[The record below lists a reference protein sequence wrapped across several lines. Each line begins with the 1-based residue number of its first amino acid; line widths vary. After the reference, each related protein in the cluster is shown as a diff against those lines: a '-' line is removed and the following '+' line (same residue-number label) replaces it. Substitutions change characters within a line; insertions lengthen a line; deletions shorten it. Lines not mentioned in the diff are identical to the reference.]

1 MFDTVK
7 VGKIIAQKRKEHN
20 MTQLALADRL
30 GVSFQ
35 AVSNWERGNSMPDIS
50 KLPELAELFECSI
63 EELLGGGAPA
73 AKVEQIAKEGAD
85 DLSLGDLAEVASVL
99 TPDLLDEA
107 VQKASGRHTAANG
120 GSPCRI
126 RIEDGVVKS
135 VEYLDDDEADDDD
148 DDDDEREENGRSAGG
163 GAFCRIH
170 IENGKVRSAEYSGED
185 GAGGDGDDK
194 SDEDKTEANGHGGGA
209 DDERERRTRIHEL
222 TALAPFLSE
231 ERLAQLAEECLQDGY
246 TVRELVPLAPFLGGD
261 MLDRLAE
268 RAVAGDGGDLVSLAP
283 FLSQETLGK
292 LVAKNEIRGKMLVY
306 LAPFLSGETL
316 REAVLAALRRGEK
329 IDKGLYPFL
338 SEEIFSEILKTVG
351 RKGN

>member
-107 VQKASGRHTAANG
+107 VQKASGHRTAPNG

-135 VEYLDDDEADDDD
+135 VEYLNDDEADDDD
-148 DDDDEREENGRSAGG
+148 DEREESGRSADG

-170 IENGKVRSAEYSGED
+170 IENGKVRSAEYSGDDESN
-185 GAGGDGDDK
+185 GDGDDK

-246 TVRELVPLAPFLGGD
+246 TVRELVPLAPFLGGE

-316 REAVLAALRRGEK
+316 REAVLAAVRRGEK

>member
-85 DLSLGDLAEVASVL
+85 DLSLGDLAEVAPVL
-99 TPDLLDEA
+99 SPDMLDDA
-107 VQKASGRHTAANG
+107 VQKASGRSDAADG
-120 GSPCRI
+120 GAAGKACGEDACGKSGGGRERGMRI
-126 RIEDGVVKS
+126 R
-135 VEYLDDDEADDDD
+135 
-148 DDDDEREENGRSAGG
+148 
-163 GAFCRIH
+163 
-170 IENGKVRSAEYSGED
+170 
-185 GAGGDGDDK
+185 
-194 SDEDKTEANGHGGGA
+194 
-209 DDERERRTRIHEL
+209 EL
-222 TALAPFLSE
+222 AALAPFLSE
-231 ERLAQLAEECLQDGY
+231 ERLSQLAEECLQEGCAM
-246 TVRELVPLAPFLGGD
+246 RELVPLAPFLGGE
-261 MLDRLAE
+261 MLDRLTE

>member
-1 MFDTVK
+1 M
-7 VGKIIAQKRKEHN
+7 
-20 MTQLALADRL
+20 
-30 GVSFQ
+30 
-35 AVSNWERGNSMPDIS
+35 
-50 KLPELAELFECSI
+50 
-63 EELLGGGAPA
+63 GGGAPA

-107 VQKASGRHTAANG
+107 VQKASGHRTAANG

-148 DDDDEREENGRSAGG
+148 DEREESGRSADG

-170 IENGKVRSAEYSGED
+170 IENGKVRSAEYS
-185 GAGGDGDDK
+185 GDDK

-209 DDERERRTRIHEL
+209 DDERERRTRIREL
-222 TALAPFLSE
+222 AALAPFLSE

-246 TVRELVPLAPFLGGD
+246 TVRELVPLAPFLGGE
-261 MLDRLAE
+261 M
-268 RAVAGDGGDLVSLAP
+268 
-283 FLSQETLGK
+283 LGK

-316 REAVLAALRRGEK
+316 REAALAALRRGEK

>member
-85 DLSLGDLAEVASVL
+85 DLSLGDLAEVAPVL
-99 TPDLLDEA
+99 SPDMLDDA
-107 VQKASGRHTAANG
+107 VQKASGRPDAADSG
-120 GSPCRI
+120 AAGK
-126 RIEDGVVKS
+126 EDC
-135 VEYLDDDEADDDD
+135 EDT
-148 DDDDEREENGRSAGG
+148 R
-163 GAFCRIH
+163 
-170 IENGKVRSAEYSGED
+170 GK
-185 GAGGDGDDK
+185 
-194 SDEDKTEANGHGGGA
+194 A

-246 TVRELVPLAPFLGGD
+246 SVRELVPLAPFLSGG

>member
-107 VQKASGRHTAANG
+107 VQKASGRHTAPNG

-135 VEYLDDDEADDDD
+135 VEYLNDDEADDDD
-148 DDDDEREENGRSAGG
+148 DEREESGRSADGG
-163 GAFCRIH
+163 TFCHVH
-170 IENGKVRSAEYSGED
+170 IGNGKIRSAGYS
-185 GAGGDGDDK
+185 GDDK
-194 SDEDKTEANGHGGGA
+194 SDEEEARKNGHGGGA
-209 DDERERRTRIHEL
+209 DDERERRMRIGEL

-246 TVRELVPLAPFLGGD
+246 TVRELVP
-261 MLDRLAE
+261 
-268 RAVAGDGGDLVSLAP
+268 
-283 FLSQETLGK
+283 
-292 LVAKNEIRGKMLVY
+292 

>member
-107 VQKASGRHTAANG
+107 VQKAGGRHTAPNG

-135 VEYLDDDEADDDD
+135 VEYLNDDEADDDD
-148 DDDDEREENGRSAGG
+148 DEREESGRSADG
-163 GAFCRIH
+163 GAFCRIR
-170 IENGKVRSAEYSGED
+170 IEDGKVRSVEYSGED

-194 SDEDKTEANGHGGGA
+194 SDEDKTEAGHGGGA
-209 DDERERRTRIHEL
+209 DDERERRTRIGEL

-246 TVRELVPLAPFLGGD
+246 TVRELVPLAPFLGGE

-316 REAVLAALRRGEK
+316 REAVLAAIRRGEK

>member
-85 DLSLGDLAEVASVL
+85 DMSLGDLAEVASVL

-107 VQKASGRHTAANG
+107 VQKASGHRTAPNG

-170 IENGKVRSAEYSGED
+170 IENGKVRSAGYSG
-185 GAGGDGDDK
+185 DDEPNEEETK
-194 SDEDKTEANGHGGGA
+194 KNGHGGGA

-246 TVRELVPLAPFLGGD
+246 TVRELVPLAPFLSGK

-316 REAVLAALRRGEK
+316 REAVLAAVRRGEK

>member
-107 VQKASGRHTAANG
+107 VQKASGHRTAPNG

-148 DDDDEREENGRSAGG
+148 DEREEGGRSADG

-194 SDEDKTEANGHGGGA
+194 SDEDKTEAGHGGGA

-246 TVRELVPLAPFLGGD
+246 TVRESVPLAPFLGGD

-316 REAVLAALRRGEK
+316 REAVLAAIRRGEK

>member
-7 VGKIIAQKRKEHN
+7 VGKIIARKRKERN

-85 DLSLGDLAEVASVL
+85 DLSLGDLAEVAPVL
-99 TPDLLDEA
+99 SPDLLDDA
-107 VQKASGRHTAANG
+107 VQKASGRCDAA
-120 GSPCRI
+120 
-126 RIEDGVVKS
+126 
-135 VEYLDDDEADDDD
+135 
-148 DDDDEREENGRSAGG
+148 
-163 GAFCRIH
+163 
-170 IENGKVRSAEYSGED
+170 
-185 GAGGDGDDK
+185 
-194 SDEDKTEANGHGGGA
+194 
-209 DDERERRTRIHEL
+209 
-222 TALAPFLSE
+222 
-231 ERLAQLAEECLQDGY
+231 
-246 TVRELVPLAPFLGGD
+246 
-261 MLDRLAE
+261 
-268 RAVAGDGGDLVSLAP
+268 DGGEGIVSLAP
-283 FLSQETLGK
+283 FLSQGTLGK
-292 LVAKNEIRGKMLVY
+292 LIAKNKIHGKQLVP

>member
-7 VGKIIAQKRKEHN
+7 VGKIIARKRKERN

-107 VQKASGRHTAANG
+107 VQKASGHRAAANG

-135 VEYLDDDEADDDD
+135 VEYLNDDEADDDD
-148 DDDDEREENGRSAGG
+148 DEREESGRSADGG
-163 GAFCRIH
+163 TFCHVH
-170 IENGKVRSAEYSGED
+170 IGNGKIRSAGYS
-185 GAGGDGDDK
+185 GDDK
-194 SDEDKTEANGHGGGA
+194 SDEEEAKKNGHGGGA
-209 DDERERRTRIHEL
+209 DDERERRTRIGEL

-246 TVRELVPLAPFLGGD
+246 TVRELVPLAPFLGGE

>member
-99 TPDLLDEA
+99 TPDQLDEA
-107 VQKASGRHTAANG
+107 VQKASGRHTAPNG

-135 VEYLDDDEADDDD
+135 VEYLNDDEADDDD
-148 DDDDEREENGRSAGG
+148 DEREESGRSADGG
-163 GAFCRIH
+163 TFCHVH
-170 IENGKVRSAEYSGED
+170 IGNGKIRSAGYS
-185 GAGGDGDDK
+185 GDDK
-194 SDEDKTEANGHGGGA
+194 SDEEEAKKNGHGGGA
-209 DDERERRTRIHEL
+209 DDERERRTRIGEL

-231 ERLAQLAEECLQDGY
+231 ERQ
-246 TVRELVPLAPFLGGD
+246 LVPLAPFLGGE

-292 LVAKNEIRGKMLVY
+292 LVAKNEIRGKILVY

-316 REAVLAALRRGEK
+316 REAVLAAVRRGEK

>member
-107 VQKASGRHTAANG
+107 VQKASGRHTAPNG

-135 VEYLDDDEADDDD
+135 VEYLNDDEADDDD
-148 DDDDEREENGRSAGG
+148 DEREESGWSADGG
-163 GAFCRIH
+163 TFCHVH

-185 GAGGDGDDK
+185 GACGDGDDK
-194 SDEDKTEANGHGGGA
+194 SDEDKTEAGHGGGA
-209 DDERERRTRIHEL
+209 DDERERRTRIGEL

-246 TVRELVPLAPFLGGD
+246 TVRELVPLAPFLGGE

-268 RAVAGDGGDLVSLAP
+268 RAVAGDGKDLVSLAP

-292 LVAKNEIRGKMLVY
+292 LVAKNEICGKMLVY

-316 REAVLAALRRGEK
+316 RDAALDALGRGEK